1 MASDPNDEKLVELE
15 KKVDRRKEHANQ
27 FEHQQAK
34 ARATWTTELEGIDQ
48 ICTRQEED
56 NRRGRQ

>member
-15 KKVDRRKEHANQ
+15 KKVDRRKERANQ

-34 ARATWTTELEGIDQ
+34 ARATWTELEGIDQ
-48 ICTRQEED
+48 ICTRQEKD